1 MWLYHKRMPNHPK
14 NTKQLPLENIFY
26 MGVKTRWFNAIKNGK
41 KTVEGRL
48 KKKFGHIKKGTTL
61 VIRKNPESTNSKN
74 NSQNDTHVLI
84 VVVTDNVKYRS
95 FEEYLLQEGL
105 ARTLPGVRSIEEGVN
120 IYRSFYSE
128 EDEKTHGVSA
138 IHIRLVA

>member
-1 MWLYHKRMPNHPK
+1 MRHHPK
-14 NTKQLPLENIFY
+14 NTKNTKQVPPQNIFY

-48 KKKFGHIKKGTTL
+48 NKKFGHLKKGTTL

-74 NSQNDTHVLI
+74 NSENNNHVLI
-84 VVVTDNVKYRS
+84 AVVTDNIKYHS

-105 ARTLPGVRSIEEGVN
+105 ARTLPGVRTIEEGIH

-128 EDEKTHGVSA
+128 EDEKAHGIAA
-138 IHIRLVA
+138 IHIKLVA